1 MGIYDVVVYLCAT
14 ALRRVTWLV
23 SGGAQGSRCLGSQAE
38 GGSIVKKGSNPKK
51 VSAFD
56 KLSAGL
62 EDAIA
67 YQRGRRALTAREV
80 EFRPLPKLGAR
91 EVARVRAHLRVSQ
104 VAFARLLNVSPR
116 TVQAWESNARTPS
129 DAALKLLHVAR
140 RHPEVLIEP

>member
-1 MGIYDVVVYLCAT
+1 M
-14 ALRRVTWLV
+14 
-23 SGGAQGSRCLGSQAE
+23 
-38 GGSIVKKGSNPKK
+38 KKGSNARK

-56 KLSAGL
+56 KLRAGL

-67 YQRGRRALTAREV
+67 YQRGQRTLTAREV

-91 EVARVRAHLRVSQ
+91 EVARMRANLKVSQ

-140 RHPEVLIEP
+140 RHPEILLEAGRHRLTTRSPPLVLQRGWAETQGSG